1 MTIYGRGMSGVPLAA
16 VARGVTRVPIHSLR
30 SWDIW
35 PVSRSPHPFWD
46 ALRKP
51 ACVSHSAGMSE
62 APLALR
68 YKAKPAGKETAA
80 SATTALPIAV
90 LP

>member
-1 MTIYGRGMSGVPLAA
+1 
-16 VARGVTRVPIHSLR
+16 
-30 SWDIW
+30 
-35 PVSRSPHPFWD
+35 
-46 ALRKP
+46 
-51 ACVSHSAGMSE
+51 MSE